1 MKVTIDLKS
10 LQNKDGFYNE
20 SDVNKVEELTGRKWS
35 DIHQEAEKETKPDY
49 PDGRPITWQR
59 DTKLKFINENG
70 RDEYE
75 RLIRERK

>member
-10 LQNKDGFYNE
+10 LQNKDGLYNE
-20 SDVNKVEELTGRKWS
+20 SDVNKLEALTGRKWS
-35 DIHQEAEKETKPDY
+35 DIHSEAEKEVKPDY
-49 PDGRPITWQR
+49 PEGKPITWQR